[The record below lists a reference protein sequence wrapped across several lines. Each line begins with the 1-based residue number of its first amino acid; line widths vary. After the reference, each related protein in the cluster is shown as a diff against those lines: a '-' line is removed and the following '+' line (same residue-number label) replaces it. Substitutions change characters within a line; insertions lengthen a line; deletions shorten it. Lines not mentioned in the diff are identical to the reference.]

1 MLLTAVLAL
10 GLYSACD
17 EPEKIEEPINNNG
30 NDNGKDT
37 VDNKKDTIQVVPLGA
52 NQLRIGKDTIS
63 FTITDTLTVQEGAMR
78 VFSWNDDPVTINS
91 IGSLNVDLN
100 NDFLGKDINL
110 SLTNLMD
117 TVYDP
122 LSFNFVVSGGSDSLF
137 ITLDWERDDNDQL
150 RHILAGAI
158 NTDTVHSI
166 FQTGTLRMDLD
177 TPKKI
182 FTFKINATLFDGRA
196 FELFVSMPY
205 RVQYIFNFYTYSHE
219 TYDPS
224 TGRTLTDFSAFDPIS
239 DYLETFTLEA
249 ADTSA
254 QAKFAVFKEA
264 VGKLETII
272 SLVNDSI
279 AKEGFYNDKDCF
291 MVKLITWGYG
301 GNNRVLGYK
310 KWFKTYVETWIPT
323 DATLREKLYSTE
335 DEDYWENYG
344 WDD

>member
-1 MLLTAVLAL
+1 MKKLFMFLLPAVMLGMLA
-10 GLYSACD
+10 SCD
-17 EPEKIEEPINNNG
+17 
-30 NDNGKDT
+30 DT
-37 VDNKKDTIQVVPLGA
+37 ETTIDDQDGDKTPGETVSVKA
-52 NQLRIGKDTIS
+52 NQVKIGDKVIS
-63 FTITDTLTVQEGAMR
+63 FDMNDTLTVQEGAMR
-78 VFSWNDDPVTINS
+78 VFSWYDNPVTIS
-91 IGSLNVDLN
+91 TGSLNVDLN
-100 NDFLGKDINL
+100 SDFLSKDINL

-137 ITLDWERDDNDQL
+137 ITLDWERDDNDQF

-166 FQTGTLRMDLD
+166 FQTGTLKMDLD
-177 TPKKI
+177 TPKKL

-219 TYDPS
+219 TWDQTHGYAS
-224 TGRTLTDFSAFDPIS
+224 LTDFSAFDTIS
-239 DYLETFTLEA
+239 DYLRTFTLEA
-249 ADTSA
+249 ADTTG
-254 QAKFAVFKEA
+254 QAKFEVFKKA
-264 VGKLETII
+264 VGELETII

-279 AKEGFYNDKDCF
+279 AKEGFYDDKDCF

-310 KWFKTYVETWIPT
+310 KWFKSHVETWIPT

-335 DEDYWENYG
+335 DEDFWENYG